1 MRSLFAKLTLVQVIC
16 AIGAVTTLYALMDNP
31 LAKQM
36 SEQFVSHGQEVAE
49 ALAQAAEPA
58 LVNRDSTALQ
68 GAVNQAL
75 RVPQL
80 EWAYV
85 TSADGKVLAHTFVP
99 RFPSW
104 IPLKRDSKK
113 SEWSIVTEPGNGKS
127 IAVFTQPVL
136 MGTAGAV
143 HLGISRDALVASIRD
158 TELAVFGSIIAVLL
172 VAAAAFA
179 WMTSRMVQPLRD
191 LTRATEELGRSAQA
205 SLKALPVRSRDEIG
219 VLTLTFNGMV
229 AQIRRYYQD
238 LEQRVRDRTQEI
250 ERVNRALRVLS
261 QCNQALVRAM
271 NESELLNSV
280 CRIIVEVGAYRM
292 AWVGY
297 AEHDPE
303 KSVRPVAKA
312 GDHLHYVD
320 HLITRWSDTPEG
332 RGPVGLAIRS
342 GQAAVNQN
350 TLSNP
355 AFEPWKNLASPR
367 SLLSSIALPLASAT
381 ETFGALSI
389 YAAQTDAFLP
399 DEVEL
404 LAELARNLAYGVTAI
419 RTRVERERAEE
430 QLKAAKEAAEAASR
444 AKGEFLANMS
454 HEIRTPMN
462 GILGMTELALAT
474 VLNAEQRDYLNM
486 VKLSADSLLTVIDD
500 ILDFS
505 KVEAG
510 KLELRPADFDLH
522 AHVREIC
529 KTLAI
534 HAGRRGLKL
543 DCEFGTGVPQV
554 VHGDSTRVRQVL
566 INLIGNALKFTEQG
580 EVKVRVEKE
589 EESEECLPLHFI
601 VSDTGI
607 GIPAEKLK
615 LIFEAFAQADT
626 SITRRFGGT
635 GLGLTITSRL
645 VEMMGGHI
653 WVESEPG
660 RGSHFHFTI
669 RFGAAS
675 LPAVEE
681 GESESGDLRRLSLAS
696 APPSGLRILLT
707 EDNRVNQ
714 ILATRLLE
722 RAGHRVVVAANGREA
737 IETLDGQSFDVIL
750 MDIQMPEMDGYEATR
765 AIRNRERNKAG
776 GGHIP
781 IVAMTA
787 HAMKGDEERCIEA
800 GMDAYVTK
808 PVRMEALL
816 EAIGNLTRT
825 APG

>member
-1 MRSLFAKLTLVQVIC
+1 MRSLFAKLTLVQAIC
-16 AIGAVTTLYALMDNP
+16 AVGVVATLYALMDNP
-31 LAKQM
+31 LTKQM
-36 SEQFVSHGQEVAE
+36 SEEFVSHGQVVAE
-49 ALAQAAEPA
+49 ALAQSVEPA
-58 LVNRDSTALQ
+58 LVNRDPTALQ
-68 GAVNQAL
+68 SAVDQAL
-75 RVPQL
+75 RVPHL

-85 TSADGKVLAHTFVP
+85 TAANGEVLAHTFVP

-104 IPLKRDSKK
+104 IPRNRVYKK
-113 SEWSIVTEPGNGKS
+113 SEWSIVTEPGSGKS
-127 IAVFTQPVL
+127 IAVFSQPVL
-136 MGTAGAV
+136 MGIAGAV
-143 HLGISRDALVASIRD
+143 HLGFNRETLVASIRD
-158 TELAVFGSIIAVLL
+158 AELAVFGCIIAVLL

-179 WMTSRMVQPLRD
+179 LMTSRMVRPLRD
-191 LTRATEELGRSAQA
+191 LTRATEELGNDAQA

-219 VLTLTFNGMV
+219 ILTLAFNGMA
-229 AQIRRYYQD
+229 AQIRRSYQD

-261 QCNQALVRAM
+261 QCNQALVRAL
-271 NESELLNSV
+271 NESDLLNSV
-280 CRIIVEVGAYRM
+280 CRIIVEVGEYRM

-297 AEHDPE
+297 AEHDRE

-312 GDHLHYVD
+312 GDHLHYLD
-320 HLITRWSDTPEG
+320 HLTTRWSDTPEG

-342 GQAAVNQN
+342 GQAAIFQN
-350 TLSNP
+350 TLNNP
-355 AFEPWKNLASPR
+355 AFEPWKYLASPR
-367 SLLSSIALPLASAT
+367 SLLSSIALPLGSAE

-389 YAAQTDAFLP
+389 YAGQTDAFLP

-419 RTRVERERAEE
+419 RTRLERERAEE
-430 QLKAAKEAAEAASR
+430 QLKSAKEAAEAASR

-474 VLNAEQRDYLNM
+474 DLNGEQRDYLNM

-505 KVEAG
+505 KVDAG

-529 KTLAI
+529 RALAI
-534 HAGRRGLKL
+534 NAGRRGLKL
-543 DCEFGTGVPQV
+543 NYEFGAEVPQGV
-554 VHGDSTRVRQVL
+554 NGDSTRVRQVL
-566 INLIGNALKFTEQG
+566 INLIGNALKFTERG
-580 EVKVRVEKE
+580 EVKVRVERE
-589 EESEECLPLHFI
+589 EAMDESLSLHFV

-615 LIFEAFAQADT
+615 LIFEAFSQADS

-645 VEMMGGHI
+645 VEMMGGRI

-681 GESESGDLRRLSLAS
+681 GESESRG
-696 APPSGLRILLT
+696 P
-707 EDNRVNQ
+707 E
-714 ILATRLLE
+714 
-722 RAGHRVVVAANGREA
+722 AAFVGVGA
-737 IETLDGQSFDVIL
+737 
-750 MDIQMPEMDGYEATR
+750 
-765 AIRNRERNKAG
+765 
-776 GGHIP
+776 
-781 IVAMTA
+781 
-787 HAMKGDEERCIEA
+787 
-800 GMDAYVTK
+800 
-808 PVRMEALL
+808 
-816 EAIGNLTRT
+816 AIGFANPVDGGQPGQPDPGDSITRT
-825 APG
+825 GRT